1 MNFFHTGN
9 FVKQKQKGSPTK
21 FLGFVRQQISIE
33 NRDVPF
39 VGIKLFDTRSFLKHR
54 RVPLRNDSVL
64 PDKTIST
71 ENRDTRPSFIPII
84 FRYQKL
90 SEKQK
95 GSSTNF
101 FGTLRQKI
109 FNGKS

>member
-21 FLGFVRQQISIE
+21 FLGFVRQQIFVE

-71 ENRDTRPSFIPII
+71 ENRDTLL
-84 FRYQKL
+84 QKV
-90 SEKQK
+90 QK
-95 GSSTNF
+95 SVPELMFVKALKTKF
-101 FGTLRQKI
+101 KTLVL
-109 FNGKS
+109 FLTACKS

>member
-1 MNFFHTGN
+1 MILPHPPPPLLSMNFFHTGN

-71 ENRDTRPSFIPII
+71 ENRDTRPLFHPYHFSI
-84 FRYQKL
+84 
-90 SEKQK
+90 SE
-95 GSSTNF
+95 TF
-101 FGTLRQKI
+101 
-109 FNGKS
+109 

>member
-1 MNFFHTGN
+1 MNFLHNGN

-21 FLGFVRQQISIE
+21 FLGFVKQQIFIE

-64 PDKTIST
+64 PDKTILT
-71 ENRDTRPSFIPII
+71 ENRDTRPLSSLSFFDI
-84 FRYQKL
+84 R
-90 SEKQK
+90 
-95 GSSTNF
+95 NF
-101 FGTLRQKI
+101 LKNRRVPLRN
-109 FNGKS
+109 FLAL

>member
-1 MNFFHTGN
+1 MILPPPLLSMNSFNTGN

-21 FLGFVRQQISIE
+21 FLGFVRQQIFIE

-64 PDKTIST
+64 PDKTILT
-71 ENRDTRPSFIPII
+71 ENRDTRPLFHPYHFSI
-84 FRYQKL
+84 
-90 SEKQK
+90 SE
-95 GSSTNF
+95 F
-101 FGTLRQKI
+101 F
-109 FNGKS
+109 

>member
-1 MNFFHTGN
+1 MNFFDTGN

-21 FLGFVRQQISIE
+21 FLGFVRQQIFVE

-64 PDKTIST
+64 PDKTILT
-71 ENRDTRPSFIPII
+71 ENRDTPPPLSTLSFFDIRNFLKNRRDPQRI
-84 FRYQKL
+84 FL
-90 SEKQK
+90 A
-95 GSSTNF
+95 
-101 FGTLRQKI
+101 L
-109 FNGKS
+109 

>member
-1 MNFFHTGN
+1 MISTENLDTPLPPLIHELFRYR
-9 FVKQKQKGSPTK
+9 K
-21 FLGFVRQQISIE
+21 FCETETEGFPYEVSRFVRQQIFIE

-71 ENRDTRPSFIPII
+71 ENRDTRPLFHPYHFSI
-84 FRYQKL
+84 
-90 SEKQK
+90 SE
-95 GSSTNF
+95 TF
-101 FGTLRQKI
+101 
-109 FNGKS
+109 